1 MERLTKWVLPA
12 VLALALAFTGMWGY
26 QQYKMNQQYSR
37 HMDNLYQ
44 KSFYELVGSVGS
56 VENGLAKLMASGD
69 RSQHAMLLSQI
80 SRQADAAQMDL
91 GQLPISHI
99 ALDKTAKFLNQ
110 LSDYTYFLNKEV
122 SRGKTIHVKEME
134 NLKQLHDNAAKINS
148 ELVRL
153 STETLKSRTGWGEL
167 MRAAKSSFYEASDDI
182 YTKQFVDIQKTGID
196 YPSLI
201 YDGPFSEA
209 LNLQQ
214 GGELKGAAV
223 TEQQARDAA
232 LKCIGSERVTRIE
245 KSSDGSNGILDT
257 WGFQVWLK
265 DQPEQPVFISI
276 SKKGG
281 KVVHVIGQHTAEK
294 EALSIDEAMEKA
306 GQFLEEN
313 GYPDM
318 VPTYQQ
324 NFEGISTINFA
335 YAQNDVIF
343 YPDLIKV
350 KIALDDGHIYGL
362 EAVNYLLAHKKR
374 DLEEPEL
381 TVDQARKLVNP
392 NLHIHSSRL
401 AVIPTE
407 GKRERLCYEFK
418 AKLGEKRFIVY
429 IDANTGE
436 EADILQI
443 IDTENGS
450 LTM

>member
-1 MERLTKWVLPA
+1 MERITKWILPS

-56 VENGLAKLMASGD
+56 VENGLAKLMVSGD
-69 RSQHAMLLSQI
+69 RSQHVMLLSEI

-122 SRGKTIHVKEME
+122 SRGKTIHIEEMG
-134 NLKQLHDNAAKINS
+134 NLKQLHDNAARLNS
-148 ELVRL
+148 DLTKL
-153 STETLKSRTGWGEL
+153 STETLKNRTGWGEL
-167 MRAAKSSFYEASDDI
+167 MRSAKSSFYEASDDI

-209 LNLQQ
+209 LNQQQ
-214 GGELKGAAV
+214 GNELKGAAV
-223 TEQQARDAA
+223 TEQQARDIA
-232 LKCIGSERVTRIE
+232 LKFIGTDRAAKIE
-245 KSSDGSNGILDT
+245 KSADGNNGILDT
-257 WGFQVWLK
+257 WGFQVWVK
-265 DQPEQPVFISI
+265 DQPEQPIFVSV

-281 KVVHVIGQHTAEK
+281 KVVNLIGQHIAANET
-294 EALSIDEAMEKA
+294 LSIDEAMEKA

-313 GYPDM
+313 GYPNM

-335 YAQNDVIF
+335 YAQDDIII

-350 KIALDDGHIYGL
+350 KIALDDGNIYGL
-362 EAVNYLLAHKKR
+362 EARNYLLAHKKR
-374 DLEEPEL
+374 NLKEPKL
-381 TVDQARKLVNP
+381 TMEQAQKLVNP
-392 NLHIHSSRL
+392 NLNMNSSRL

-418 AKLGEKRFIVY
+418 GELGEKRFIVY

-436 EADILQI
+436 EAEILQI
-443 IDTENGS
+443 IDTENGT